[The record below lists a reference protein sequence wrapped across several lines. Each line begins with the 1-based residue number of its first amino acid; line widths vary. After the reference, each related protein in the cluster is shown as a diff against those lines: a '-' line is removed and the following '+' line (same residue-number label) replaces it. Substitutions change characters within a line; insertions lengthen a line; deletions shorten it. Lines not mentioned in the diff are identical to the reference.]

1 VTEQQEYKN
10 WRLERDDH
18 DIAWLYV
25 DKANAGANTLS
36 KAVLEE
42 LYDILSHFNEDRP
55 QGLVIL
61 SGKPGGFIAGADI
74 NEFTTLGGQKDAED
88 LIGRG
93 QAVLDRL
100 SALDMPTVALIHG
113 FCLGGGLEL
122 ALACRYR
129 IADDGPKTKLGLP
142 EVNLGIHP
150 GFGGTVR
157 LPPLIGAPAA
167 MNMMLSGR
175 PVSARAAKKMGLVDY
190 AVPERDLIDAARE
203 TVLRPPPRKQATGW
217 KAWTNHKLARPL
229 LARYLEQQVAKRARK
244 DHYPAPY
251 ALIELWKNHMDDPRR
266 MMREEAGSVARLVMG
281 ETAQSLV
288 RVFFLQERMKS
299 LGDKKEL
306 DVKHVH
312 VVGGGVMGGDI
323 AAWCAMRGLR
333 VTIQDRSHETL
344 ARVMKR
350 AHDLYKKR
358 LKQPRLVQAAMDRLM
373 PDIQGVGVPRA
384 DVVIEAI
391 FEDVDAKQAL
401 YKEIEPQLKK
411 DAVLATN
418 TSSIPLE
425 TLCKALSRPSRLV
438 GLHFFNPVA
447 KMQLVEIVKG
457 SQTSEKAVKQASAF
471 CRHIDRLP
479 LPVKSAP
486 GFLVNRVLMPYLL
499 EAVTME
505 EEGIPA
511 TAIDKAALEFGMP
524 MGPIELADTVG
535 LDICLSVARILSQ
548 QLDVPVPGRLEQLVG
563 AGRLGRKSG
572 EGFYR
577 YEKGKKAAGAENKEY
592 TPPADI
598 TDRMMMRFLNETVAC
613 LREGIVDEA
622 DLLDGGVIFGTGF
635 APFRGGPMHYIR
647 KIGRDQLRHKLETL
661 ELQYG
666 PRFRPDA
673 GWSKADQAE

>member
-1 VTEQQEYKN
+1 MTEQQYKN

-18 DIAWLYV
+18 DIAWLYI
-25 DKANAGANTLS
+25 DKADAAANTLS
-36 KAVLEE
+36 AEVLEE
-42 LYDILSHFNEDRP
+42 LNEILNQLKEDRP

-61 SGKPGGFIAGADI
+61 SAKSSGFIAGADI
-74 NEFTTLGGQKDAED
+74 NEFTTLGGQSDAEA

-100 SALDMPTVALIHG
+100 AAMNMPTVALIQG
-113 FCLGGGLEL
+113 FCLGGGMEL

-129 IADDGPKTKLGLP
+129 IADEDPKTKLGLP

-157 LPPLIGAPAA
+157 LPPLVGAPAA
-167 MNMMLSGR
+167 MDMMLGGR
-175 PVSARAAKKMGLVDY
+175 ALSARAAKKIGLVDY
-190 AVPERDLIDAARE
+190 AVPARRLLDAARNV
-203 TVLRPPPRKQATGW
+203 VLTSPAAKKLTGW
-217 KAWTNHKLARPL
+217 KAYTNHKLARPL
-229 LARYLEQQVAKRARK
+229 LARYLEKQVAKRARK

-251 ALIELWKNHMDDPRR
+251 ALIDLWKEHMDDPRR
-266 MMREEAGSVARLVMG
+266 MMREEAASVARLVMG
-281 ETAQSLV
+281 DTAQNLV
-288 RVFFLQERMKS
+288 RVFFLQEQMKS
-299 LGDKKEL
+299 LGKKDEI
-306 DVKHVH
+306 DAKHVH

-323 AAWCAMRGLR
+323 AAWCAMRGMH

-350 AHDLYKKR
+350 AHALFKRR
-358 LKQPRLVQAAMDRLM
+358 LKQPRLIQAAMDRLM
-373 PDIQGVGVPRA
+373 PDIKGSGVPKA

-401 YKEIEPQLKK
+401 YKEIESQLKK

-425 TLCKALSRPSRLV
+425 VLCKCLKKPSRLV

-447 KMQLVEIVKG
+447 KMQLVEIVRGK
-457 SQTSEKAVKQASAF
+457 QTSETAVKQASAF

-499 EAVTME
+499 EAVTLE
-505 EEGIPA
+505 EEGVPGA
-511 TAIDKAALEFGMP
+511 VIDKAALDFGMP

-535 LDICLSVARILSQ
+535 LDICLAVARTLSQ
-548 QLDVPVPGRLEQLVG
+548 QLDVPVPNRLEQLVA

-577 YEKGKKAAGAENKEY
+577 YTEGKKVFAGDTKEY
-592 TPPADI
+592 TAPADV
-598 TDRMMMRFLNETVAC
+598 TDRMMLRFLNEAVAC
-613 LREGIVDEA
+613 LREGIVDNA

-635 APFRGGPMHYIR
+635 APFRGGPMNYIE
-647 KIGRDQLRHKLETL
+647 KTGSEQLRQTL
-661 ELQYG
+661 EVLEQKYG
-666 PRFRPDA
+666 SRFRADA
-673 GWSKADQAE
+673 GWSGSE

>member
-1 VTEQQEYKN
+1 MTAQKPEYQH
-10 WRLERDDH
+10 WRLERDEH
-18 DIAWLYV
+18 DIAWLYA
-25 DKANAGANTLS
+25 DKANAAANNLS

-42 LYDILSHFNEDRP
+42 LYDILSRFKDDRP

-61 SGKPGGFIAGADI
+61 SAKASGFIAGADI
-74 NEFTTLGGQKDAED
+74 NEFTTLSGQKDAED

-100 SALDMPTVALIHG
+100 AALDMPTVALIHG

-129 IADDGPKTKLGLP
+129 IADEAPKTKLGLP

-157 LPPLIGAPAA
+157 LPPLMGAPAA
-167 MNMMLSGR
+167 MDMMLGGR
-175 PVSARAAKKMGLVDY
+175 PLSARAAEKLGLVDY
-190 AVPERDLIDAARE
+190 AVPARHLKVAARE

-217 KAWTNHKLARPL
+217 KAWTNHKLAQPL
-229 LARYLEQQVAKRARK
+229 LARYLEKQVAKRARK

-251 ALIELWKNHMDDPRR
+251 ALIDLWKAHMDDPRR
-266 MMREEAGSVARLVMG
+266 MMREEAASVARLVMG

-299 LGDKKEL
+299 LGDKKEI

-312 VVGGGVMGGDI
+312 VIGGGVMGGDI

-333 VTIQDRSHETL
+333 VTLQDRSHETL

-358 LKQPRLVQAAMDRLM
+358 LKQPRDIQAAMDRLI
-373 PDIQGVGVPRA
+373 PDIHGAGLPKA

-401 YKEIEPQLKK
+401 YKEIEPKLKK

-425 TLCKALSRPSRLV
+425 TLCKSLSRPSRLV

-457 SQTSEKAVKQASAF
+457 AQTADKAVKQAAAF

-499 EAVTME
+499 EAVTLE
-505 EEGIPA
+505 EEGVPA
-511 TAIDKAALEFGMP
+511 AVIDQAALEFGMP

-548 QLDVPVPGRLEQLVG
+548 QLDMPVPGRLEQLVN

-577 YEKGKKAAGAENKEY
+577 YENGKKVYRGETKDYAA
-592 TPPADI
+592 PADI
-598 TDRMMMRFLNETVAC
+598 TDRMMLRFLNETVAC

-635 APFRGGPMHYIR
+635 APFRGGPMRYID
-647 KIGRDQLRHKLETL
+647 KIGREQLRHKLETL
-661 ELQYG
+661 ELKYG

-673 GWSKADQAE
+673 GWSQA

>member
-1 VTEQQEYKN
+1 MTAQKPEYQH
-10 WRLERDDH
+10 WRLERDEH
-18 DIAWLYV
+18 DIAWLYA
-25 DKANAGANTLS
+25 DKANAAANTLS

-42 LYDILSHFNEDRP
+42 LYDILSRFKDDRP

-61 SGKPGGFIAGADI
+61 SAKASGFIAGADI
-74 NEFTTLGGQKDAED
+74 NEFTTLSGQKDAED

-100 SALDMPTVALIHG
+100 AALDMPTVALIHG

-129 IADDGPKTKLGLP
+129 IADEAPKTKLGLP

-157 LPPLIGAPAA
+157 LPPLMGAPAA
-167 MNMMLSGR
+167 MDMMLGGR
-175 PVSARAAKKMGLVDY
+175 PLSARAAEKLGLVDY
-190 AVPERDLIDAARE
+190 AVPARHLKVAARE

-229 LARYLEQQVAKRARK
+229 LARYLEKQVAKRARK

-251 ALIELWKNHMDDPRR
+251 ALIDLWKAHMDDPRR
-266 MMREEAGSVARLVMG
+266 MMREEAASVARLVMG

-299 LGDKKEL
+299 LGDKKEI

-312 VVGGGVMGGDI
+312 VIGGGVMGGDI

-333 VTIQDRSHETL
+333 VTLQDRSHETL

-358 LKQPRLVQAAMDRLM
+358 LKQPRDIQAAMDRLI
-373 PDIQGVGVPRA
+373 PDIHGAGLPKA

-401 YKEIEPQLKK
+401 YKEIEPKLKK

-425 TLCKALSRPSRLV
+425 TLCKSLSRPSRLV

-457 SQTSEKAVKQASAF
+457 AQTADKAVKQAAAF

-499 EAVTME
+499 EAVTLE
-505 EEGIPA
+505 EEGVPA
-511 TAIDKAALEFGMP
+511 AVIDQAALEFGMP

-548 QLDVPVPGRLEQLVG
+548 QLDMPVPGRLEQLVN

-577 YEKGKKAAGAENKEY
+577 YENGKKVYRGETKDYAA
-592 TPPADI
+592 PADI
-598 TDRMMMRFLNETVAC
+598 TDRMMLRFLNETVAC

-635 APFRGGPMHYIR
+635 APFRGGPMRYID
-647 KIGRDQLRHKLETL
+647 KIGREQLRHKLETL
-661 ELQYG
+661 ELKYG

-673 GWSKADQAE
+673 GWSQA

>member
-1 VTEQQEYKN
+1 MTEQQYQH
-10 WRLERDDH
+10 WRLQRDDH
-18 DIAWLYV
+18 DIAWLYA
-25 DKANAGANTLS
+25 DKADAAANTLS

-42 LYDILSHFNEDRP
+42 LYDILNQLNDERP

-61 SGKPGGFIAGADI
+61 SGKKSGFIAGADI
-74 NEFTTLGGQKDAED
+74 NEFTTLSGQKDAED
-88 LIGRG
+88 LISRG

-100 SALDMPTVALIHG
+100 AAMDMPTVALIKG
-113 FCLGGGLEL
+113 FCLGGGMEL

-129 IADDGPKTKLGLP
+129 IADEDPKTKLGLP

-167 MNMMLSGR
+167 MNMMLGGR
-175 PVSARAAKKMGLVDY
+175 PLSARAAKKLGLVDY
-190 AVPERDLIDAARE
+190 AVPERRLMDAARE
-203 TVLRPPPRKQATGW
+203 TVLRPPARKKATGW
-217 KAWTNHKLARPL
+217 KAWTNHNLARPL
-229 LARYLEQQVAKRARK
+229 LAKYLQKQVAKRARQ

-251 ALIELWKNHMDDPRR
+251 AMIDLWKDHMGDPRR
-266 MMREEAGSVARLVMG
+266 MMREEAASVARLVMG
-281 ETAQSLV
+281 DTAQNLV
-288 RVFFLQERMKS
+288 RVFFLQEKMKS
-299 LGDKKEL
+299 LGKKGEINP
-306 DVKHVH
+306 KHVH
-312 VVGGGVMGGDI
+312 VIGGGVMGGDI
-323 AAWCAMRGLR
+323 AAWCAMRGLN

-350 AHDLYKKR
+350 AHALYKKR

-373 PDIQGVGVPRA
+373 PDIKGSGVPKA

-401 YKEIEPQLKK
+401 YKEVEPKLKK

-425 TLCKALSRPSRLV
+425 VLCKCLNKPSRLV

-447 KMQLVEIVKG
+447 KMQLVEIVRG
-457 SQTSEKAVKQASAF
+457 TQTSDKAVKQASAF
-471 CRHIDRLP
+471 CRHIERLP

-499 EAVTME
+499 EAVTLE
-505 EEGIPA
+505 EEGVPA
-511 TAIDKAALEFGMP
+511 TVIDKAALDFGMP

-535 LDICLSVARILSQ
+535 LDICLAVARTLSQ
-548 QLDVPVPGRLEQLVG
+548 QLDVPVPSRLEQLVS

-577 YEKGKKAAGAENKEY
+577 YTDGKKVFSGDNNEY
-592 TPPADI
+592 TPPSDL
-598 TDRMMMRFLNETVAC
+598 TDRMMMRFINEAVAC
-613 LREGIVDEA
+613 LREGIVDNAE
-622 DLLDGGVIFGTGF
+622 LLDGGVIFGTGF
-635 APFRGGPMHYIR
+635 APFRGGPMHYIEQA
-647 KIGRDQLRHKLETL
+647 GQEKLHNTLDKL
-661 ELQYG
+661 ELQHG
-666 PRFRPDA
+666 PRFRADS
-673 GWSKADQAE
+673 GWKNVD